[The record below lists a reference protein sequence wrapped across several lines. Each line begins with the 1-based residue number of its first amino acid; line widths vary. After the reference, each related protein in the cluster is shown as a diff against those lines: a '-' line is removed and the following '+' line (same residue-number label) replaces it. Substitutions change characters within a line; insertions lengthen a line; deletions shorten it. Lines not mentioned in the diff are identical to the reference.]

1 MWNKRRGINK
11 ERGSHMYYQ
20 DYLKQVGNTL
30 ALIQEQEG
38 EKIQQAAGILAETL
52 KQDGLLYVFGCGH
65 SHMLAEEL
73 FYRAGGLAAVYPIFE
88 TSAMLHEGAAKSS
101 RIERM
106 SGYAPYVM
114 DRYPISKKDC
124 LLLSSTSGI
133 NPFSMEMAE
142 CASAKGA
149 KVIGISS
156 FAYLEKPSRRADGKH
171 LPDVCDL
178 CIDNHVPVGDA
189 VIQVREDGTKAGP
202 LSTIATLAIA
212 NSITLTACELLK
224 AQGIEPQ
231 VFRSGNCPGTDEYN
245 AQILDTYMPRVRHL

>member
-1 MWNKRRGINK
+1 
-11 ERGSHMYYQ
+11 MYYE
-20 DYLKQVGNTL
+20 DYFKQVGATL
-30 ALIQEQEG
+30 ETIREREADKITKAGAL
-38 EKIQQAAGILAETL
+38 LAQVL
-52 KQDGLLYVFGCGH
+52 KNDGLLYVFGCGH

-106 SGYAPYVM
+106 SGYAPYVI
-114 DRYPISKKDC
+114 DRYPIGEKDC

-133 NPFSMEMAE
+133 NPFSIEMAE
-142 CASAKGA
+142 GARERGA

-156 FAYLEKPSRRADGKH
+156 FAYLEKPSRQADGKH

-178 CIDNHVPVGDA
+178 CLDNHVPVGDA
-189 VIQVREDGTKAGP
+189 VIQVRADGTKAGP
-202 LSTIATLAIA
+202 VSTIATLAIA
-212 NSITLTACELLK
+212 NSIVLTACELLK
-224 AQGIEPQ
+224 EQGVEPR

-245 AQILDTYMPRVRHL
+245 AQILADFMPRVRHL

>member
-1 MWNKRRGINK
+1 
-11 ERGSHMYYQ
+11 MYYE
-20 DYLKQVGNTL
+20 DYFKQVGATL
-30 ALIQEQEG
+30 ETIQKEEADKIKQAGAL
-38 EKIQQAAGILAETL
+38 LAEVL
-52 KQDGLLYVFGCGH
+52 KNDGLLYVFGCGH

-101 RIERM
+101 KIERM
-106 SGYAPYVM
+106 SGYGPLVM
-114 DRYPISKKDC
+114 ARYPISEKDC
-124 LLLSSTSGI
+124 LLVASTSGI
-133 NPFSMEMAE
+133 NPFGMEVAE
-142 CASAKGA
+142 CAAAKGA

-156 FAYLEKPSRRADGKH
+156 FAYKEKPSRRADGKH
-171 LPDVCDL
+171 LPDVCNL

-212 NSITLTACELLK
+212 NSIALTACELLK
-224 AQGIEPQ
+224 GQGVEPR

-245 AQILDTYMPRVRHL
+245 AQILADFMPRVRHL